1 MSFNSYERSQHGP
14 GLSTS
19 FTPSSWSSSLGVA
32 EAIASYRRSQYI
44 ITGQNVAS
52 SVGTSERDDLDE
64 EVGRFTDEEEEED
77 EFRGTRV
84 VVDDDGEEDED
95 EVSTPVLLGD
105 DDALVGALGWEV
117 EGHDDDS
124 GGGEVT
130 PRSVSRPIPGR
141 PVPGR
146 GRRTRNRRNRSRI
159 ELATEQS
166 PLLRKEPSRSSIV
179 RQYTQGPVDGLSVV
193 DTQAGELDEGGDTQG
208 QKTLQL
214 RRKSSA
220 ISKVEKEFVP
230 GRSTF
235 GQTVSIFYTCTLL

>member
-1 MSFNSYERSQHGP
+1 MSFNSYERSQPGP

-64 EVGRFTDEEEEED
+64 EVGRFTDEEGD

-84 VVDDDGEEDED
+84 VDDNGEEDED
-95 EVSTPVLLGD
+95 ELNTPVLLGD
-105 DDALVGALGWEV
+105 DDALVGALGWEM
-117 EGHDDDS
+117 EGHDDS
-124 GGGEVT
+124 GGGGEVT

-146 GRRTRNRRNRSRI
+146 GRRTRNRQNRSRL

-166 PLLRKEPSRSSIV
+166 PLLHKEPSRSSIV
-179 RQYTQGPVDGLSVV
+179 RQYTQGPVDGLSVA

>member
-1 MSFNSYERSQHGP
+1 MTI
-14 GLSTS
+14 LT
-19 FTPSSWSSSLGVA
+19 SLGWSTGREFGVA
-32 EAIASYRRSQYI
+32 TEAWNSAHRASRVLTKTYQ
-44 ITGQNVAS
+44 TVMK
-52 SVGTSERDDLDE
+52 ERY
-64 EVGRFTDEEEEED
+64 
-77 EFRGTRV
+77 
-84 VVDDDGEEDED
+84 
-95 EVSTPVLLGD
+95 
-105 DDALVGALGWEV
+105 
-117 EGHDDDS
+117 DDS
-124 GGGEVT
+124 SGGEVT

-146 GRRTRNRRNRSRI
+146 GRRTRNRQNRSRL

-179 RQYTQGPVDGLSVV
+179 RQYTQGPVDDLSVV